1 MSLPVTKLMTY
12 AFLYLVTLSVVAAAL
27 MTFLIFHYSVIAA
40 VYGTVPVLLCGALFG
55 AYQLQRWKRQHRE
68 ELAAMEPRAREA
80 AQYADAQYGKKQL
93 KSSFVNGMVIYVA
106 FPALALLASP
116 DLPAIMGK
124 RWLTTA
130 LILLYLA
137 GAAWWRIHRYRCRS
151 AALSA
156 VKPPESFAS

>member
-1 MSLPVTKLMTY
+1 MSLPVTKLMRY
-12 AFLYLVTLSVVAAAL
+12 SFLYLATLSAVAAAL
-27 MTFLIFHYSVIAA
+27 MSFLIFHYSVITA
-40 VYGTVPVLLCGALFG
+40 VYGGFTVILCGIFVGL
-55 AYQLQRWKRQHRE
+55 YLVQRWKRQHRE

-80 AQYADAQYGKKQL
+80 AQYADAQYWKKKL

-137 GAAWWRIHRYRCRS
+137 GAAWWRIHRYRRRY

-156 VKPPESFAS
+156 VKPPE